1 MSEQIFEG
9 GLTERVRHVKDV
21 KVTSPVPHDRIPM
34 SGGAQCILN
43 QPARIYLDQQN
54 GYAAVTP
61 SPDRVPLNPNGT
73 RNEDSL
79 VVVRAAGIFGNQPVN
94 MGQIYTPEDAAKHY
108 SVSNAHPST
117 IPQGLRQRTAPP
129 TVEGMTPKSH
139 ADILRQIG
147 IDCTKSG
154 VSVAPVLSADD
165 VGALARAALGKSV
178 KETDR
183 NR

>member
-1 MSEQIFEG
+1 MTQLTFEG
-9 GLTERVRHVKDV
+9 GSTERVVDVKDV
-21 KVTSPVPHDRIPM
+21 RVTSPVPHDRIPM

-94 MGQIYTPEDAAKHY
+94 MGQIYTPEDAPTHY
-108 SVSNAHPST
+108 ATTNAPSWT
-117 IPQGLRQRTAPP
+117 IPPGLRQRTTPP
-129 TVEGMTPKSH
+129 TVEGMTPKTH
-139 ADILRQIG
+139 ADVLRQIG

-154 VSVAPVLSADD
+154 LSVAPVLSADD
-165 VGALARAALGKSV
+165 VSALARAALGKPV